1 MAPGNVWRNGSRGL
15 AAVVLMLSLAACD
28 GRINRDNFDRIEE
41 GMSRSAV
48 IELLGEPDEQSSLG
62 LGSFSGATLRWVDGD
77 RSIAV
82 MFAND
87 KVAFRSF
94 SRADP

>member
-1 MAPGNVWRNGSRGL
+1 MVSGNVWRSAGIGGL
-15 AAVVLMLSLAACD
+15 LLLLAACD
-28 GRINRDNFDRIEE
+28 NRVTRDNFDRIEE

-87 KVAFRSF
+87 EVAFRSF

>member
-1 MAPGNVWRNGSRGL
+1 MWRNCGRWLVPLVMMVS
-15 AAVVLMLSLAACD
+15 VAACD
-28 GRINRDNFDRIEE
+28 RRINRDNFDRIEE

-87 KVAFRSF
+87 QVAFRSF
-94 SRADP
+94 SRSEQ

>member
-1 MAPGNVWRNGSRGL
+1 MASGNVWPNGGRWL
-15 AAVVLMLSLAACD
+15 APLILAVSLTACD
-28 GRINRDNFDRIEE
+28 SRINRDNFDRIEE

-48 IELLGEPDEQSSLG
+48 IDLLGEPDEQSSVG
-62 LGSFSGATLRWVDGD
+62 LGGFSGATLRWVDGD

-87 KVAFRSF
+87 EVAFRSF
-94 SRADP
+94 SRAEQ

>member
-1 MAPGNVWRNGSRGL
+1 MASGNVWRNGGRWL
-15 AAVVLMLSLAACD
+15 APLVMMVSVAACD

-87 KVAFRSF
+87 QVAFRSF
-94 SRADP
+94 SRAEQ